1 MEQNNNNE
9 IDVRKIVRIVMEKW
23 YWFAISVVFFV
34 LLGVAYFLRKS
45 PQWTTDASI
54 MIRQKDGGLADQLG
68 SLAMF
73 GLGGSTAVE
82 DEVVVLTSRG
92 LMTQALDALNLW
104 EASFVKDGI
113 RWSGEFRN
121 PALTIDYL
129 ELSERGEERPF
140 IVYVKPTKKG
150 YKVRVKSGF
159 FHRSSTKVASL
170 NEPVETLAGTLLIHP
185 NRELSRDTTYRVI
198 HKRPELVVAGFRK
211 MLMVTLHKKES
222 NIINLSMKSSM
233 PDRDRALLHQLIEQY
248 NLNAIVDKNMLA
260 SNTGAFIEERM
271 NIITAELSEAEKTVS
286 QYKEKN
292 KIANIEAQARLIL
305 EANSVEQQALAE
317 IETQLN
323 LVDYIDEFMRNE
335 SKQGSL
341 IPANIGITDAALGSS
356 LSQYNSIMLQR
367 MRIQRTA
374 TANNPVLEQ
383 MDAQLSSMRQNII
396 ATIASV
402 RESLRIRKRDLQAQ
416 DSKFNRQIQNAPE
429 QEREYVR
436 IVRDQKIKEQLYLF
450 LYKKREENALML
462 AATTI
467 PAKVVDVPQCDV
479 RSRSP
484 KLKNLLVLCF
494 MLGLMFPAALL
505 YIYTLLNDKIDD
517 VKDYERRVKA
527 PMLGEIVQNS
537 RHAHIA
543 IREGESTVSAELF
556 RLMRTNLRF
565 VISSEV
571 KSPVILVT
579 SCINGEGKSY
589 ISCNIALS
597 LAILGKKVALV
608 GMDIRKPMIAQYF
621 GLSQRGHLT
630 AYLAE
635 PSVTID
641 DIIVP
646 SGEHKNLDLLP
657 CGTIPPNPAELLQSK
672 RVEELF
678 AELRKRY
685 DYIIVDTAPLAL
697 VSDTYLLDRIA
708 DLTILVSRFN
718 YTPMEM
724 VDYLNRIVEQD
735 RIHHVACVL
744 NGTKSSHTGY
754 GYGVQES

>member
-222 NIINLSMKSSM
+222 NIINLSMKSPM

-292 KIANIEAQARLIL
+292 KIANIETQARLIL

-323 LVDYIDEFMRNE
+323 LVDYIDEFMHNE

-630 AYLAE
+630 DYLAE

-708 DLTILVSRFN
+708 DLTILVSRFK

-724 VDYLNRIVEQD
+724 VDYLNRIVELD
-735 RIHHVACVL
+735 RMHHVACVL
-744 NGTKSSHTGY
+744 NGTKSSRTGY

>member
-211 MLMVTLHKKES
+211 MLMVSLHKKES
-222 NIINLSMKSSM
+222 NIINLSMKSPM

-292 KIANIEAQARLIL
+292 KIANIETQARLIL

-323 LVDYIDEFMRNE
+323 LVDYIDEFMHNE

-383 MDAQLSSMRQNII
+383 MDAQLASMRQNII

-630 AYLAE
+630 DYLAE

-708 DLTILVSRFN
+708 DLTILVSRFK

-735 RIHHVACVL
+735 RMHHVACVL
-744 NGTKSSHTGY
+744 NGTKSSRTGY

>member
-198 HKRPELVVAGFRK
+198 HKRPELVVAGYRM

-222 NIINLSMKSSM
+222 NIINLSMKSPM

-292 KIANIEAQARLIL
+292 KIANIETQARLIL

-323 LVDYIDEFMRNE
+323 LVDYIDEFMHNE

-505 YIYTLLNDKIDD
+505 YIYALLNDKIDD

-565 VISSEV
+565 VIPSEV

-621 GLSQRGHLT
+621 GLSQRGYLT
-630 AYLAE
+630 DYLAE

-708 DLTILVSRFN
+708 DLTILVSRFK

-724 VDYLNRIVEQD
+724 VDYFNRIVEQD
-735 RIHHVACVL
+735 RMHHVACVL